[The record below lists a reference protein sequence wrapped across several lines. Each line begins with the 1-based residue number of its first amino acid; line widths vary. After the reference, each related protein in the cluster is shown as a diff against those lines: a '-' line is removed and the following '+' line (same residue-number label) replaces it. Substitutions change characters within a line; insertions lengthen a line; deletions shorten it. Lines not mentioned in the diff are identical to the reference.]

1 MKILLLFAQSASV
14 LGKQR
19 NSSYNV
25 SAMHFMIDDDD
36 GLLLDSVPYKL
47 ALYVLKNDLF
57 ENQVESLTIYSNTYF
72 KFFIK
77 PSIIAS

>member
-57 ENQVESLTIYSNTYF
+57 ENQVRVSQFILIRTSSSSSNQV
-72 KFFIK
+72 
-77 PSIIAS
+77 S

>member
-1 MKILLLFAQSASV
+1 MRILLLFAQSASV

-25 SAMHFMIDDDD
+25 SAMHFLIDD
-36 GLLLDSVPYKL
+36 GLLLDLVPYKL

-57 ENQVESLTIYSNTYF
+57 ENQVESLTIYSNSYF